1 MSSTTRP
8 RSNNSAS
15 AAPGESRGGVIGSI
29 AIRLDRQEREG
40 AEDMGQV
47 GRRRRMQIGFVEFG
61 ETRDAKQP
69 QRTDHLVL
77 EQFQHP
83 HYSGLALGGERPA
96 LQPADADEISAG
108 YNRLDDVG
116 AAADRAIDHDLGAAG
131 DGVDAFRQ
139 YMHRTAAMVE
149 LASTVVRH
157 VDPIHAVIER
167 DQRIF
172 RGRNALD
179 DQRDLV
185 LVLDQFH
192 GAPFQS
198 LLEIASG
205 GAGAAGADIALGDVA
220 LPPAVMRGVDGETQR
235 GISPSSPPPDMVLAK
250 PLL

>member
-1 MSSTTRP
+1 
-8 RSNNSAS
+8 
-15 AAPGESRGGVIGSI
+15 
-29 AIRLDRQEREG
+29 
-40 AEDMGQV
+40 
-47 GRRRRMQIGFVEFG
+47 MQIGLVEFG

-69 QRTDHLVL
+69 QRPDHLVL

-96 LQPADADEISAG
+96 LQPADADEIGAG

-131 DGVDAFRQ
+131 DGVDDFRQ
-139 YMHRTAAMVE
+139 YMHRAAAMVE

-167 DQRIF
+167 DVRIF

-185 LVLDQFH
+185 PVLDQFD
-192 GAPFQS
+192 GAPFQP
-198 LLEIASG
+198 LLEVAPG

-220 LPPAVMRGVDGETQR
+220 LAAAVMRGVDGETEG
-235 GISPSSPPPDMVLAK
+235 GISA
-250 PLL
+250 